1 MALLTRGRSRAQ
13 DDMTMA
19 EVPARMKRN
28 LHVILPIALYL
39 LLRIPSLIEPQWY
52 QDEAGYAST
61 AWLTH
66 LGYGLYVD
74 AWNNKPP
81 LLFGIYGL
89 SQMLFGASEAGL
101 HALTILS
108 GLAASIAA
116 VVGISRLFSARAALW
131 AGLAIAVII
140 GTPML
145 DGDLALPESLLIG
158 PVTVG
163 VVWFLCSCTGSAR
176 RRPRALT
183 LVGIGVLL
191 ACGFLIQQT
200 ALADFGSIL
209 LWCLVR
215 RSWRTML
222 VVGGTFAIVVAAVVV
237 PFVFSAGVHNV
248 WFALVTSYVDYVGD
262 SLGDRLPAYVFR
274 IGLVVAMLVAAWCFR
289 NARDD
294 RFELVR
300 IWATALLFTA
310 IAAGYSYEH
319 FLLPV
324 MIPMVMLVTGLVSR
338 HRDHLLQ
345 RIRRP
350 RVLIATAT
358 FAAIASTGWS
368 LFAAGYRST
377 VWSLGYYVN
386 AAGYATGAISVLE
399 YDTYF
404 GALNYGENEAEQ
416 WISSHNLVG
425 STAMLWTN
433 LAWPLVDEQ
442 LVPPTRSGP
451 LYITLALENGTA
463 GILSR
468 MNASPPEL
476 ILVTPFHI
484 ENLSDVRT
492 FISTHQYVKVMDA
505 NGVELYL
512 RSSG

>member
-1 MALLTRGRSRAQ
+1 
-13 DDMTMA
+13 
-19 EVPARMKRN
+19 MKRN

-108 GLAASIAA
+108 GLAAIIAA

-163 VVWFLCSCTGSAR
+163 VVWFLCSCTGSAV
-176 RRPRALT
+176 RRPRART

-200 ALADFGSIL
+200 AFADFGSIM

-222 VVGGTFAIVVAAVVV
+222 LVGGTFTSVVAAVVV
-237 PFVFSAGVHNV
+237 PFLVSAGVHNV

-262 SLGDRLPAYVFR
+262 ALGDRLPAYILRGGV
-274 IGLVVAMLVAAWCFR
+274 VVAMLVAAWCYR
-289 NARDD
+289 NATGDG
-294 RFELVR
+294 FELVR

-386 AAGYATGAISVLE
+386 AAGYATGAVSVLE

-451 LYITLALENGTA
+451 LYITLALESGTA

-468 MNASPPEL
+468 MNASPPQL

-492 FISTHQYVKVMDA
+492 FISTHHYVKVMDA